1 MSNAVTETGDKGAV
15 EEVICLDSSENLDNS
30 QHPGLN
36 CTVEPLSR
44 QQKMNKLREERRKK
58 MLTRKNTEFQ
68 PVEGEIQVQS
78 VRRAETQQGQK
89 LLDAMGM
96 DRKLIQDRSS
106 RMVVCGA
113 DVEAYIRP
121 SLTSR

>member
-1 MSNAVTETGDKGAV
+1 M
-15 EEVICLDSSENLDNS
+15 
-30 QHPGLN
+30 H
-36 CTVEPLSR
+36 
-44 QQKMNKLREERRKK
+44 KLREERKKK
-58 MLTRKNTEFQ
+58 MLTRKKTEFQ
-68 PVEGEIQVQS
+68 PVEGEIEVKS
-78 VRRAETQQGQK
+78 VRRAETQRGQG

-113 DVEAYIRP
+113 DVKALYP